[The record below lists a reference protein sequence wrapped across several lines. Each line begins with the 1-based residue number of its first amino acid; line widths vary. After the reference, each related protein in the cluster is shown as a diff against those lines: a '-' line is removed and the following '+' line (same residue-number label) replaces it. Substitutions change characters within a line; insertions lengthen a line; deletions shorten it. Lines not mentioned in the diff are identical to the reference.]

1 MIGKKCPRS
10 RTIQEIAVQPPSKNV
25 NIINKIKRTIVRKIL
40 EMYHRI
46 VYHFNQEQM
55 FNLREGVHMN
65 YKEVT
70 LQMIKK
76 LHDINSWKKL
86 YTFVKVLL
94 EQQGD

>member
-10 RTIQEIAVQPPSKNV
+10 RTIQENAVQPPSKNV

-46 VYHFNQEQM
+46 VYNQEQT
-55 FNLREGVHMN
+55 FDFEGGVHMN

>member
-1 MIGKKCPRS
+1 MD
-10 RTIQEIAVQPPSKNV
+10 
-25 NIINKIKRTIVRKIL
+25 
-40 EMYHRI
+40 
-46 VYHFNQEQM
+46 
-55 FNLREGVHMN
+55 

-70 LQMIKK
+70 LQMLKK